1 MLIDMKYPKL
11 NFKLSI
17 FSLIITLLLPTIILI
32 SLPGGMIDTLI
43 VFSFISSF
51 LLLVIMLENDQPLKV
66 TFLPTIVLLLT
77 TFRLLLSI
85 ATTRNII
92 ANDDVGQVI
101 ETVGNTVMGGN
112 LISGL
117 LIFTII
123 TIVQFLVVT
132 KGGERVAEV
141 GARFSL
147 DAMPGRQMT
156 IDGDLKAGLIS
167 PHQAQRL
174 RSELSTENKLFG
186 SLDGAMKFIKG
197 DAIAGIL
204 ISFVNLF
211 GGIYVGINQFN
222 LTFSDSIA
230 KFSVLTIGDGLVSQI
245 PSLILSL
252 ACGVYLT
259 RIKGADDS
267 STSFS
272 SQLFSQIKSFWK
284 SLITIGFLL
293 LVIGILN
300 YNLIYVFFPF
310 ALSCLLFGFYLRK
323 NYIGTNVLLNTLD
336 QDGNGVFK
344 PLMIVLKNHYDECLI
359 HEQIKNIQ
367 ESLWLHDKNIG
378 LPKIRHTVNLDCDM
392 EIYISD
398 ILVYRYDNNFIPE
411 GGLVEIL
418 VDHCFVKNSKR
429 EQNLNEIIRYFLRSQ
444 LITNYNIQHT
454 QNIID
459 ELGSESDVLKSEID
473 SAIGLTRVH
482 EVIKQMI
489 QYPEFYL
496 DRINFFESLLYWARI
511 DGEPKNWFIRI
522 RPKARYEITKRLV
535 NNSSYINF
543 LIIDTITTEN
553 IQRYVMGEWDDTDAL
568 LSLQSN
574 LRKSIINYVRSLKSM
589 PVVVVNDNELHY
601 VKQFFQQVMS
611 TLPIC
616 GSNDVVDSEFISS
629 SYNNIF

>member
-1 MLIDMKYPKL
+1 
-11 NFKLSI
+11 
-17 FSLIITLLLPTIILI
+17 
-32 SLPGGMIDTLI
+32 
-43 VFSFISSF
+43 
-51 LLLVIMLENDQPLKV
+51 
-66 TFLPTIVLLLT
+66 
-77 TFRLLLSI
+77 
-85 ATTRNII
+85 
-92 ANDDVGQVI
+92 
-101 ETVGNTVMGGN
+101 MGGN